1 MRDTRFYVLRL
12 IGRSTNPFIAAA
24 LSFCLSVF
32 AGFAE
37 EILFRG
43 VILSGLTIVAGFPVA
58 LIMSSALFGSG
69 DRYSMCEILSCRL
82 FLHVAIY
89 FKVGTK
95 AHLLH
100 RQKEKCILL
109 RRIIRTLHMRT

>member
-1 MRDTRFYVLRL
+1 MEPNFDGKVKKDDGFLAASIL
-12 IGRSTNPFIAAA
+12 IAAIVIV
-24 LSFCLSVF
+24 L
-32 AGFAE
+32 
-37 EILFRG
+37 G
-43 VILSGLTIVAGFPVA
+43 VGIYVWRRNKQAA
-58 LIMSSALFGSG
+58 ALFGSG
-69 DRYSMCEILSCRL
+69 DRYSMSEILSCRL